1 MTRDEVNKVEYSNA
15 PCLLKDGR
23 MGSLIRSPRDDDD
36 LCGVQVSGEE
46 DIRWISFKNLIDRGG
61 GALQEI

>member
-1 MTRDEVNKVEYSNA
+1 MTREEANKVEFFNA

-23 MGSLIRSPRDDDD
+23 MGSFIRFPRDDDD
-36 LCGVQVSGEE
+36 LCGIQVPGEE